1 MLQPRKDKK
10 VGKRANGDS
19 YDQVY
24 IKDGKK
30 GMVNPATGTFSK
42 FMKRSIQNPYDN
54 NMDSGYNPRNAD
66 AYIKNVKYSN
76 PNFKVQ
82 PVNLPREDQADVSKF
97 AGVSRSTVLGRLP
110 GNKKEKTINKF
121 TSTIRPKRVNKTITK
136 PGSKKVNNTVT
147 NPGSKRVNKTIT
159 NPGSGLSPVN
169 GNAFTGAK
177 AVTRMNDDGKGKK
190 IKNEVARDTT
200 ISGRSMNEGMAR
212 KMFNH
217 NFRKFNPGGDV
228 PKANLTQEK
237 NKGGQMQYVYS
248 ATVGTSPTEMNSP
261 AAYGTGS
268 PFQLRKEK
276 LSGSERKNKEE
287 GIDTSSDSNKKRFAE
302 YKEKGGKLTTTQAAR
317 IGYASPKES
326 KSRRYT
332 AAQDHGRGNLE
343 N

>member
-1 MLQPRKDKK
+1 MLQPSKGKK
-10 VGKRANGDS
+10 KKANGSSSYGQISSSQEQRAESTNTIAKNFLKKAGKVAADMVFEAGGLGVGKRLLGAVKKAA
-19 YDQVY
+19 DQRKRTSNQGSVEELKSFKRKELPKSVSIRSKESTPSKRQPPRTKPGTERKTQY
-24 IKDGKK
+24 KK
-30 GMVNPATGTFSK
+30 IYTT
-42 FMKRSIQNPYDN
+42 
-54 NMDSGYNPRNAD
+54 
-66 AYIKNVKYSN
+66 
-76 PNFKVQ
+76 
-82 PVNLPREDQADVSKF
+82 
-97 AGVSRSTVLGRLP
+97 
-110 GNKKEKTINKF
+110 
-121 TSTIRPKRVNKTITK
+121 RPKRFND
-136 PGSKKVNNTVT
+136 TVT
-147 NPGSKRVNKTIT
+147 NPKRFNDTVT

-268 PFQLRKEK
+268 PFQLKKEK

-287 GIDTSSDSNKKRFAE
+287 GIDTSSNSNKKRFAE

-326 KSRRYT
+326 KSRESTY
-332 AAQDHGRGNLE
+332 AKDYGRENLK